1 MSGKTER
8 ASGGEIVVRRM
19 DPSDGQQVLALL
31 RVALGWRRED
41 PNDAFFDWKHREN
54 PFGESPCWVASVG
67 PEIVG
72 FRTLMRWEFDTPD
85 GPVRAVRAVDTATH
99 PNYQGRGIFS
109 ALTRQAVE
117 ELTAEGVDFVFNT
130 PNDKSRPGYLKM
142 GWKDVGRLPTGL
154 RPASLFALPRI
165 AAARVPAELWSETTK
180 AGFAVS
186 EALGDDNGIAGLLA
200 ALPKS
205 SGVTTRRT
213 PAYLR
218 WRYGFEPLAYRVVF
232 AGTSIADGM
241 LLFRLRRRG
250 RATELVVGDLL
261 LSEPTPAAARRLVR
275 SALRATS
282 AAYALGLRT
291 MTSSGLLPLPG
302 QGPILTWR
310 SLGSETMP
318 PLADW
323 RLSLGDIELF

>member
-1 MSGKTER
+1 MSRRTDR

-31 RVALGWRRED
+31 SVALGWRPED

-54 PFGESPCWVASVG
+54 PFGESPCWVASVES
-67 PEIVG
+67 EIVG

-99 PNYQGRGIFS
+99 PDYQGRGIFS
-109 ALTRQAVE
+109 ALTRQAVK

-154 RPASLFALPRI
+154 RPATLFALPRI
-165 AAARVPAELWSETTK
+165 AAARVPAELWSVATK

-186 EALGDDNGIAGLLA
+186 EALGEDNAIAGLLA

-205 SGVTTRRT
+205 DAVTTRRT

-218 WRYGFEPLAYRVVF
+218 WRYGFEPLAYRAVL
-232 AGTSIADGM
+232 AGTSIAEGM
-241 LLFRLRRRG
+241 LLFRLRRRA
-250 RATELVVGDLL
+250 RATELVIGDLL
-261 LSEPTPAAARRLVR
+261 LPEPTPAAARRLVR
-275 SALRATS
+275 TALRTTIAD
-282 AAYALGLRT
+282 YALGLRT

>member
-8 ASGGEIVVRRM
+8 VSGGEIVVRRM
-19 DPSDGQQVLALL
+19 DPGDDQQVLDLL

-41 PNDAFFDWKHREN
+41 PNQAFFDWKHRKN

-72 FRTLMRWEFDTPD
+72 FRTFMRWGFDTPD
-85 GPVRAVRAVDTATH
+85 RPVRAVRAVDTATH

-109 ALTRQAVE
+109 ALTRQAVG
-117 ELTAEGVDFVFNT
+117 ELVAEGVDFVFNT

-142 GWKDVGRLPTGL
+142 GWRDVGRLPAGV
-154 RPASLFALPRI
+154 RPASLSALPRI
-165 AAARVPAELWSETTK
+165 AAARVPAELWSEPTE
-180 AGFAVS
+180 AGLAVP
-186 EALGDDNGIAGLLA
+186 EALVDDDAIAALLA

-205 SGVTTRRT
+205 DGVTTHRT

-218 WRYGFEPLAYRVVF
+218 WRYGFEPLAYRAVH
-232 AGTSIADGM
+232 AGPSVSDGV

-250 RATELVVGDLL
+250 PATELVVGDLL
-261 LSEPTPAAARRLVR
+261 VPEPTPAAARRLVR
-275 SALRATS
+275 LALRATR
-282 AAYALGLRT
+282 ADYALGLRT
-291 MTSSGLLPLPG
+291 MASSGLLPVPG

-310 SLGSETMP
+310 SLSSETMP
-318 PLADW
+318 PLTDW
-323 RLSLGDIELF
+323 RLSLGDVELF